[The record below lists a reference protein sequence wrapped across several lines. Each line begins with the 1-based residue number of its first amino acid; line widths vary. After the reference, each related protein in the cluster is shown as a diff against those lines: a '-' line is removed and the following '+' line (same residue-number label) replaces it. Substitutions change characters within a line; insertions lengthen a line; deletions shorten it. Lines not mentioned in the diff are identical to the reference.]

1 MPDLSITEDD
11 MLAESLL
18 ELSITQTIKKIENDI
33 QGLDIPMTDAIKS
46 PVKSKPTRALN
57 SPNFRVDPQS
67 PSCPETPKRY
77 SYFWPEGQESPRS
90 RPLKPIYCR
99 KLNFDF

>member
-1 MPDLSITEDD
+1 

-18 ELSITQTIKKIENDI
+18 NLSITQTDDVPFALTIHQNDI
-33 QGLDIPMTDAIKS
+33 QGLVIPMIDAIKS